1 MMARQAA
8 TREDQQYR
16 VGDRVRMDWGGH
28 EIEGTIVEDRGD
40 LGVGGRRIL
49 RVHFKFDEY
58 DESTFEVPAAD
69 LRPAA

>member
-1 MMARQAA
+1 MTKRA
-8 TREDQQYR
+8 TTSQEQEYR

-28 EIEGTIVEDRGD
+28 EIEGTVVEDRGN

-49 RVHFKFDEY
+49 RVHFRFDDY
-58 DESTFEVPAAD
+58 DEDTFEVPAED

>member
-1 MMARQAA
+1 VTKQA
-8 TREDQQYR
+8 TTPRDEQYR
-16 VGDRVRMDWGGH
+16 VGDRVKMDWGGH
-28 EIEGTIVEDRGD
+28 EIQGTIVEDRGN

-58 DESTFEVPAAD
+58 DEETFEVPAGD